1 MSIETRRLEEV
12 ADVLDERCGAVRGVQ
27 RLLRR
32 GPYPLYVETGTVPFD
47 DYAFD
52 GTYLLLGSVCNV
64 EAPDGCLRVV
74 EAHGRFA
81 ATDLYHVIACEC
93 DEDIAYL
100 RLILSRIPAHA
111 HADVSGQTVRLS
123 ENSLRHIRVP
133 WPDVAVRRAFVR
145 FMEER
150 EAAVAEDEERAR
162 RLFDEGAAR
171 YLEAT
176 AASSETFRLDEACTV
191 HEGRPLDASARA
203 REGSVAVVSSQ
214 GIVGSTD
221 EAGVPGPCLVL
232 GQAGQYVLGRRMER
246 SAYPLADCAAVTVA
260 DGTSIG
266 FETLVLALAAA
277 GVRPRL
283 RVAGRAVDALAMSL
297 ERIGE
302 LEVRAVPQEERRA
315 FQDEAVRTI
324 KEIDRLEARAVR
336 MRKQVEDTARR
347 LMECSDDVEANL
359 LSRAWADDADQKA
372 CAVESGKRGCAA
384 GADARMAIG
393 SAFSATGCTCGT
405 DNGTDMAAKALLSGL
420 VQEVR
425 SNMAHAAGTPRS
437 SFDAAWE
444 ILPLLFLRSVD
455 RGDRWKG
462 IATAGD
468 PAAAADL
475 QLEALAAEEPMLAF
489 LEALTGASS
498 ALNAH
503 ERTRIIRELDELAPA
518 ACTGALVRWLALA
531 CQTELVSKGSL
542 TSERHLDAPCPRTV
556 IDLLADVAR
565 AFAPNAARAFDPCM
579 RDGSVLAAIRERF
592 PQAALAGQVER
603 FSDALAS
610 ALAARCEGWSFEQD
624 SVRTGPS
631 LTDDRFSGVMFDLV
645 ASVLPPNQGEWCV
658 SAPDPADL
666 RWAFGVPP
674 RNKANLAWLQHAHAH
689 RAPGGYAVLLA
700 ANALLH
706 EGRGCEPAVR
716 AELIASGCVRAVIAL
731 PGGLFDDD
739 RPPLSIVVLG
749 DARAGEC
756 ETLFVDAL
764 ASGTPSV
771 PLGWPPRRTF
781 DPAVARCIASLVEQ
795 WARTG
800 ACDPSVGFARSVR
813 KADVAALGALT
824 PWSFV

>member
-1 MSIETRRLEEV
+1 
-12 ADVLDERCGAVRGVQ
+12 
-27 RLLRR
+27 
-32 GPYPLYVETGTVPFD
+32 
-47 DYAFD
+47 
-52 GTYLLLGSVCNV
+52 
-64 EAPDGCLRVV
+64 
-74 EAHGRFA
+74 
-81 ATDLYHVIACEC
+81 
-93 DEDIAYL
+93 
-100 RLILSRIPAHA
+100 
-111 HADVSGQTVRLS
+111 
-123 ENSLRHIRVP
+123 
-133 WPDVAVRRAFVR
+133 
-145 FMEER
+145 
-150 EAAVAEDEERAR
+150 
-162 RLFDEGAAR
+162 
-171 YLEAT
+171 
-176 AASSETFRLDEACTV
+176 
-191 HEGRPLDASARA
+191 
-203 REGSVAVVSSQ
+203 
-214 GIVGSTD
+214 
-221 EAGVPGPCLVL
+221 
-232 GQAGQYVLGRRMER
+232 
-246 SAYPLADCAAVTVA
+246 
-260 DGTSIG
+260 
-266 FETLVLALAAA
+266 
-277 GVRPRL
+277 
-283 RVAGRAVDALAMSL
+283 
-297 ERIGE
+297 
-302 LEVRAVPQEERRA
+302 
-315 FQDEAVRTI
+315 
-324 KEIDRLEARAVR
+324 
-336 MRKQVEDTARR
+336 
-347 LMECSDDVEANL
+347 
-359 LSRAWADDADQKA
+359 
-372 CAVESGKRGCAA
+372 
-384 GADARMAIG
+384 
-393 SAFSATGCTCGT
+393 
-405 DNGTDMAAKALLSGL
+405 
-420 VQEVR
+420 
-425 SNMAHAAGTPRS
+425 
-437 SFDAAWE
+437 
-444 ILPLLFLRSVD
+444 
-455 RGDRWKG
+455 
-462 IATAGD
+462 
-468 PAAAADL
+468 
-475 QLEALAAEEPMLAF
+475 MLAF

-565 AFAPNAARAFDPCM
+565 AFAPNVARAFDPCM

-631 LTDDRFSGVMFDLV
+631 LTDDRFSDVMFDLV

-716 AELIASGCVRAVIAL
+716 AELVASGCVRAVIAL

-764 ASGTPSV
+764 ASGSPSV

-800 ACDPSVGFARSVR
+800 AWRPFGRLRAERAQGRRCGAGRLDAVVVRLISNGISDTSSYSISSPRVFAAFAPAFRAR
-813 KADVAALGALT
+813 HYRTMECADAERQKKCRFGT
-824 PWSFV
+824 PARCRF